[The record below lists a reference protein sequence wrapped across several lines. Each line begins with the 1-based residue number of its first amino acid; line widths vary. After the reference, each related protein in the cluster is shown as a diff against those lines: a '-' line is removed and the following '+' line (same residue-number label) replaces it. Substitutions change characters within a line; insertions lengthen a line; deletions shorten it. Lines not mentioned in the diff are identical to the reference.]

1 VLRARSVP
9 LNVHNSA
16 VLETKAHLGPNLGLG
31 SMSFGACVECLID
44 QGLEFKGGF
53 QYLLDHV
60 LIDHHRT
67 SKDHPQ
73 VDALVERMV
82 QTCKKGLRKIYPT
95 GNQ

>member
-1 VLRARSVP
+1 MPSSL
-9 LNVHNSA
+9 HNFV

-31 SMSFGACVECLID
+31 STSFGACVECLND

-53 QYLLDHV
+53 QDLLDRV

-67 SKDHPQ
+67 SRDHPQ

-82 QTCKKGLRKIYPT
+82 QTCKKGL
-95 GNQ
+95 